1 MRRIVLAAAG
11 AAVAGVAACSH
22 PAAPASVSGTH
33 GTSSAQSG
41 SGSAAGGGSA
51 AGSGGSGGS
60 SVPVSCGQRYH
71 AWVGGAGKSLLATFH
86 AVSVAAATG
95 DSQALT
101 VALDNAKPA
110 VTGATLHPVPACAD
124 PRGYWGVLLMHVN
137 AAVSG
142 HPSAPSVRAALK
154 DVPAIEHALTAELTS
169 ASR

>member
-41 SGSAAGGGSA
+41 SGSAAG
-51 AGSGGSGGS
+51 SGGSGGS

-86 AVSVAAATG
+86 AVSMAAATG

-101 VALDNAKPA
+101 VALDKAKPA

-142 HPSAPSVRAALK
+142 HPSASSVQAALK
-154 DVPAIEHALTAELTS
+154 DVPAIEHALTAELKDTS
-169 ASR
+169 R

>member
-11 AAVAGVAACSH
+11 AAVVGMAACSH
-22 PAAPASVSGTH
+22 AAAPAPVSGSH
-33 GTSSAQSG
+33 GTSAAQSS
-41 SGSAAGGGSA
+41 SGSATGNGGA
-51 AGSGGSGGS
+51 
-60 SVPVSCGQRYH
+60 SVPISCGQRYH
-71 AWVGGAGKSLLATFH
+71 TWVSGAGKTLLASFH
-86 AVSVAAATG
+86 AVSVAAAAG

-137 AAVSG
+137 AAVTG
-142 HPSAPSVRAALK
+142 HPSAPSLQAALK
-154 DVPAIEHALTAELTS
+154 DVPAIEHELTAELNS

>member
-1 MRRIVLAAAG
+1 MEYVVKRIALAAAG
-11 AAVAGVAACSH
+11 AVVAGMAACSH
-22 PAAPASVSGTH
+22 PAAPTSVSGNH

-41 SGSAAGGGSA
+41 GGSA
-51 AGSGGSGGS
+51 TGSGGS

-71 AWVGGAGKSLLATFH
+71 AWVSGAGKSLLATFH
-86 AVSVAAATG
+86 TVSVAAMTG

-101 VALDNAKPA
+101 VALEKAKPA

-142 HPSAPSVRAALK
+142 HPSTPSVQAALK
-154 DVPAIEHALTAELTS
+154 DVPAIEHALTAELNS

>member
-1 MRRIVLAAAG
+1 
-11 AAVAGVAACSH
+11 
-22 PAAPASVSGTH
+22 
-33 GTSSAQSG
+33 
-41 SGSAAGGGSA
+41 
-51 AGSGGSGGS
+51 
-60 SVPVSCGQRYH
+60 VPVSCGQRYH
-71 AWVGGAGKSLLATFH
+71 AWVSGAGKSLLATFH
-86 AVSVAAATG
+86 AVSVAAAAG

-101 VALDNAKPA
+101 VALDKAKPA

>member
-11 AAVAGVAACSH
+11 AAVVGMAACSH
-22 PAAPASVSGTH
+22 PTAPASVSGNR
-33 GTSSAQSG
+33 GTSSSQSG
-41 SGSAAGGGSA
+41 SGSAA
-51 AGSGGSGGS
+51 GSGGS

-71 AWVGGAGKSLLATFH
+71 AWVSGAGKSLLATFH
-86 AVSVAAATG
+86 TVSVAAMTG

-101 VALDNAKPA
+101 VALEKAKPA

-142 HPSAPSVRAALK
+142 HPSTPSVQAALK
-154 DVPAIEHALTAELTS
+154 DVPAIEHALTAELNS

>member
-11 AAVAGVAACSH
+11 AAVVGMAACSH
-22 PAAPASVSGTH
+22 PAAPASAPGNH
-33 GTSSAQSG
+33 GTSSAQS
-41 SGSAAGGGSA
+41 SSGSA
-51 AGSGGSGGS
+51 AGSGAS

-71 AWVGGAGKSLLATFH
+71 AWVSGTGKSLLATFH
-86 AVSVAAATG
+86 AVSVAAAAG

-101 VALDNAKPA
+101 VALHKAKPA
-110 VTGATLHPVPACAD
+110 VAGATLHPVPACAD

-142 HPSAPSVRAALK
+142 HPSASSVQAALK
-154 DVPAIEHALTAELTS
+154 DVPAIEHALTTELSS

>member
-51 AGSGGSGGS
+51 AGSGAS

-101 VALDNAKPA
+101 VALDKAKPA

-154 DVPAIEHALTAELTS
+154 DVPTIEHALTAELSS